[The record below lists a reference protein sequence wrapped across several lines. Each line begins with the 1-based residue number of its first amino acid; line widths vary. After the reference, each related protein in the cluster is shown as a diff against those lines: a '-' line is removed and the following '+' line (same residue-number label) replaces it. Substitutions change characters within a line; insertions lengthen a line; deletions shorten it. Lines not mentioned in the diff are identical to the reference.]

1 MLIASWNVNS
11 LTARLPRV
19 LAWLESSRP
28 DVLLVQETK
37 CADTAFP
44 AEALAGIGYQS
55 AHHGDGR
62 WNGVAIISRVGIAE
76 VVRGLNTTAPTGL
89 PEPRFLSANC
99 GGMRVASVYV
109 PNGREIGHPY
119 FSYKLAW
126 LQELGQVVAR
136 DLTKGELVVGGDFNV
151 APTDQ
156 DVFDPEAFI
165 GATHVTVEER
175 GALQAVIAK
184 GLVDLATIG
193 QNPGFTFWDYR
204 QGFFRRG
211 LGMRIDLLLAS
222 PATASRVTRLWVD
235 RQERAGERPSDHA
248 PLVAELA

>member
-37 CADTAFP
+37 CADAAFP
-44 AEALAGIGYQS
+44 AEALAGMGYQS

-76 VVRGLNTTAPTGL
+76 VVRGLDTPAPTGL

-126 LQELGQVVAR
+126 LQELGEVVAR

-175 GALQAVIAK
+175 GVT
-184 GLVDLATIG
+184 GGD
-193 QNPGFTFWDYR
+193 R
-204 QGFFRRG
+204 QGTGGSGDHRPESRLHVLG
-211 LGMRIDLLLAS
+211 LPSGLLPQGPWNAHRPASGKPSHRI
-222 PATASRVTRLWVD
+222 SRHQTL
-235 RQERAGERPSDHA
+235 GGPSGTGR
-248 PLVAELA
+248 